1 MVEEIEDLVLSDRQ
15 MKLVFIARV
24 IGVPE
29 TTVWKVLHDDL
40 GIKKMSACWI
50 PRLHTSEQKK
60 FDSFTSFFSRIVTR
74 AETWVYHLNPL
85 TKQESMHGF
94 TKVRF
99 LPTQSSVR
107 TIMETIFWDEEGIM
121 LIEYLVKGT
130 TINGEVHLKTIQ
142 SLKKALML
150 KQPSSCPKKNLLL
163 HYNCKAVIQECGFT
177 KLRHPSYG
185 LCDYFL
191 FKNVEKTFGAENL
204 QPIMG

>member
-74 AETWVYHLNPL
+74 IDAWVHKSSLPPNRVVC
-85 TKQESMHGF
+85 QNNHGNH
-94 TKVRF
+94 F
-99 LPTQSSVR
+99 LGR
-107 TIMETIFWDEEGIM
+107 GRNHA
-121 LIEYLVKGT
+121 Y
-130 TINGEVHLKTIQ
+130 
-142 SLKKALML
+142 
-150 KQPSSCPKKNLLL
+150 
-163 HYNCKAVIQECGFT
+163 
-177 KLRHPSYG
+177 
-185 LCDYFL
+185 
-191 FKNVEKTFGAENL
+191 
-204 QPIMG
+204 